1 MTAERWRRVE
11 ELYHAALAHDEPSRA
26 AFLAEIC
33 AGDVALRQEVESLL
47 KQGASADG
55 FLNKP
60 TVAMPTQLVD
70 GLGASVLTGRRLG
83 VYQVQSRIGAGGM
96 GEVYRARDTKLGRNV
111 AIKILPR
118 VFTADTDRQAR
129 FNREAR
135 MLAALNHPHIGA
147 IYGFEES
154 DGVRALVLE
163 LVEGPTL
170 ADRIARGPLPIPE
183 ALSIARQIAEAL
195 DAAHEKGIIH
205 RDLKPANIKITPDGD
220 VKVLDFGLAKA
231 ATGDVPM
238 PDLTQSPTMT
248 VDGTREGIILG
259 TAAYMSPEQ
268 ARGQTVDKR
277 TDVWAF
283 GCVLYEM
290 LTGRMAFGGATL
302 SDTLAAVIE
311 REPDWQALPSS
322 TPAAIHKLLRRCLTK
337 PVGRRLRDIGDAV
350 FDLESASA
358 ADESVRTAAPATDR
372 KRFRARS
379 ALTVMA
385 AALTAA
391 AVIVASSAWW
401 AGAPESALTLES
413 MTRLT
418 SDSGLTTEPSIS
430 ADGRIIAYAS
440 NRSGDDNL
448 DVYVQQTSGGAAIR
462 LTTDP
467 ADDRTPTVSPDG
479 SVVAFRSDRSPAGIY
494 LVPAFGGNARLIAP
508 DGRGPRFSP
517 DGRSIAYWTGPWLAP
532 RGVATAREVY
542 VIPAS
547 GGTPMRMAA
556 DVFGAGDPV
565 WAPDGQSLLV
575 FGRDARGADADWWW
589 VPLAGGKPVKT
600 GVYPLLAARQ
610 LDVTTTD
617 IYPLPQAWDDR
628 GVLFSA
634 ADHIGDTRALWRI
647 AMDVR
652 SGRPSGAPV
661 SVDARNDR

>member
-1 MTAERWRRVE
+1 MACAPSCSNSSKDRRWPIGLRE
-11 ELYHAALAHDEPSRA
+11 DPSH
-26 AFLAEIC
+26 
-33 AGDVALRQEVESLL
+33 
-47 KQGASADG
+47 
-55 FLNKP
+55 
-60 TVAMPTQLVD
+60 
-70 GLGASVLTGRRLG
+70 
-83 VYQVQSRIGAGGM
+83 
-96 GEVYRARDTKLGRNV
+96 
-111 AIKILPR
+111 
-118 VFTADTDRQAR
+118 FT
-129 FNREAR
+129 
-135 MLAALNHPHIGA
+135 
-147 IYGFEES
+147 
-154 DGVRALVLE
+154 
-163 LVEGPTL
+163 
-170 ADRIARGPLPIPE
+170 E
-183 ALSIARQIAEAL
+183 ALTIARQIAEAL

-283 GCVLYEM
+283 GCVFYEM

-302 SDTLAAVIE
+302 PIRSPPLSSASRTGRRCRHRPPPRSTSSFDAVWPSPWDAAC
-311 REPDWQALPSS
+311 ATSA
-322 TPAAIHKLLRRCLTK
+322 TPCSISRVRAPPTNRCGLRR
-337 PVGRRLRDIGDAV
+337 P
-350 FDLESASA
+350 
-358 ADESVRTAAPATDR
+358 APDR

-379 ALTVMA
+379 ALTVTA

-401 AGAPESALTLES
+401 GRAPESALTLES

-462 LTTDP
+462 LTNDP

-508 DGRGPRFSP
+508 DGRAPRFSP

-532 RGVATAREVY
+532 RSVGTAREVY
-542 VIPAS
+542 VVPAT

-652 SGRPSGAPV
+652 SGRPSGDPFRLTRGTTVDVLPSV
-661 SVDARNDR
+661 SNTNRVAFAAQTVAQKIFGLPIDVNAGKSYRHDASPSRR